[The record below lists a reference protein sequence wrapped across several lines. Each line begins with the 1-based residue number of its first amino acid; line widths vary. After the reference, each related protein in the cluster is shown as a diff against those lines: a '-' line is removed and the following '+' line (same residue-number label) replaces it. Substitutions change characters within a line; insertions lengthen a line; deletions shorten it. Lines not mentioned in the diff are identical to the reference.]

1 MAEIKIEKK
10 KPVWPW
16 ILVGLI
22 ILVVIFFLVFANED
36 DNEIDTDDTEIREV
50 NSSDTMGLQ
59 IERDNKTYNI

>member
-59 IERDNKTYNI
+59 IERDNKTYYI